1 MKFLA
6 SLVGLCLIG
15 TASRAWEQILLPHAH
30 LTADAQRKESP
41 VDQRREDI
49 RDQRIQQQ
57 GLGAHD
63 RTGGESTKSLQGTDG
78 EDSGRAAR
86 TSPQVRQ
93 DAGQLDPTAVN
104 PGQAAG
110 TQNR

>member
-1 MKFLA
+1 MKLTA
-6 SLVGLCLIG
+6 LLVGLCLAA
-15 TASRAWEQILLPHAH
+15 TAVPAWEQTLL
-30 LTADAQRKESP
+30 ENP

-49 RDQRIQQQ
+49 RDERRQPQQ
-57 GLGAHD
+57 GAGAHD
-63 RTGGESTKSLQGTDG
+63 QTGGKPASNMQENESD
-78 EDSGRAAR
+78 DSSRAAR

-93 DAGQLDPTAVN
+93 DTGRLDPTAVN

>member
-1 MKFLA
+1 MKLTA
-6 SLVGLCLIG
+6 LLVGLCLAA
-15 TASRAWEQILLPHAH
+15 TAVPAWEQTLL
-30 LTADAQRKESP
+30 ENP

-49 RDQRIQQQ
+49 RDERRQSQQ
-57 GLGAHD
+57 GAVAHD
-63 RTGGESTKSLQGTDG
+63 QTGGRPARNVQENDS

-93 DAGQLDPTAVN
+93 DTGRLDPTAVN